1 MKERSGDTE
10 VPEKV
15 SREVSRLIERA
26 MEISRLKGKRKIVML
41 TAYDSQLARILDEVG
56 VDIILV
62 GDSVGTTV
70 LGYGSTKLVT
80 MEDMLHH
87 TGAVARGVKDA
98 LIVSDMP
105 KGTYSTPTEA
115 IKNAQALLKAGAQAV
130 KIEGNKPAVVSSLID
145 EGIPVMGHVGLLP
158 QTAERYR
165 VMGKEEAEAERIYK
179 DALELARS
187 GVFSIV
193 LECIPKKLARKIT
206 EEVKVPTIGIGA
218 GRFCDGQVLVVTDM
232 LGLDERFKPKFVKR
246 YANLSKIIRE
256 AVMKFKE
263 EVLSGLFPDEEHTY
277 H

>member
-115 IKNAQALLKAGAQAV
+115 VKNAKALLKAGAQAV

>member
-41 TAYDSQLARILDEVG
+41 TAYDSQVARILDEVG

-70 LGYGSTKLVT
+70 LGYGDTKLVT

-98 LIVSDMP
+98 FIVSDMP

-115 IKNAQALLKAGAQAV
+115 VKNAQAFLKAGAQAV
-130 KIEGNKPAVVSSLID
+130 KIEGNKPAVVFSLID

-165 VMGKEEAEAERIYK
+165 VMGKEETEAERIYK
-179 DALELARS
+179 DALELDRS

-193 LECIPKKLARKIT
+193 LECIPEKLARKIT

-218 GRFCDGQVLVVTDM
+218 GKFCDGQVLVVTDM

-246 YANLSKIIRE
+246 YANLSRIIRE

-263 EVLSGLFPDEEHTY
+263 EVLAGLFPDEEHTY